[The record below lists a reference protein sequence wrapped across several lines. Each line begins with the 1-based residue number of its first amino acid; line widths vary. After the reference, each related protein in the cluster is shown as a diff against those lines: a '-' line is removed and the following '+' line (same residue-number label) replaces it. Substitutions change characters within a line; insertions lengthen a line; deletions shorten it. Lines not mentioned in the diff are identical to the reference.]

1 MNFIRKSFYFFLFSL
16 ILSSCIKRL
25 GRPEITGRILDY
37 NGKPIEDCI
46 VGETKTDKNGNFHL
60 STKTYNAFFLT
71 EIFAME
77 APPMM
82 VSFEIKK
89 NGYDEDRFEAFHKY
103 GGGLSKD
110 TKWNLGDIYLRK
122 KGETVGVNQIFRDN
136 WKLSFTKSKDTMY
149 LVSQKLENRNLTVR
163 SSELYSLYDQFTNDY
178 AKTDSLK
185 KVFPKDVG
193 SREIKLQIQDIN
205 LKIDVLTK
213 YMVRDK
219 EDDSLRYSGTW
230 KLAKD
235 SVMTFKTSY
244 KDLNG
249 NFKILKSD
257 LFFLQLKKL

>member
-1 MNFIRKSFYFFLFSL
+1 MNFISKSFYFLLLSL

-46 VGETKTDKNGNFHL
+46 VGETKTDANGQFHL

-71 EIFAME
+71 ELFAME

-89 NGYDEDRFEAFHKY
+89 NGYEDDNFEAFHKY
-103 GGGLSKD
+103 GGGLSKN

-122 KGETVGVNQIFRDN
+122 KGEAVDVNQIFKDN
-136 WKLSFTKSKDTMY
+136 WKMSFTKSKDTMY
-149 LVSQKLENRNLTVR
+149 LVSQKLENRNLTER
-163 SSELYSLYDQFTNDY
+163 SSELYSLYDQFTSDY
-178 AKTDSLK
+178 GKSDSLK
-185 KVFPKDVG
+185 KVLPKTVG
-193 SREIKLQIQDIN
+193 SRDIKLQIQDKN

-230 KLAKD
+230 NLAKD

>member
-1 MNFIRKSFYFFLFSL
+1 MNFIRKSVFFFLLSL

-25 GRPEITGRILDY
+25 ERPEITGRILDY
-37 NGKPIEDCI
+37 DGKSIENCI
-46 VGETKTDKNGNFHL
+46 VDETKTDKNGYFHL
-60 STKTYNAFFLT
+60 STKTYSAFFLT

-82 VSFEIKK
+82 VGFEIKK
-89 NGYDEDRFEAFHKY
+89 NGYEEDSFDAFHKY
-103 GGGLSKD
+103 GGGLPKS

-122 KGETVGVNQIFRDN
+122 KGETIDINQVLKDN

-149 LVSQKLENRNLTVR
+149 LVSQKFDIKNSTSKNR
-163 SSELYSLYDQFTNDY
+163 ELYNLYEQFTSDY
-178 AKTDSLK
+178 GKSDSLK

-193 SREIKLQIQDIN
+193 SREIKLQIQDKN
-205 LKIDVLTK
+205 LIIDVLTK
-213 YMVRDK
+213 YMIRDK
-219 EDDSLRYSGTW
+219 EDDSVRYSGTW
-230 KLAKD
+230 NLAKD

-257 LFFLQLKKL
+257 LYFLQLKKL

>member
-46 VGETKTDKNGNFHL
+46 VGETKTDANGQFHL

-82 VSFEIKK
+82 VNFEIKK
-89 NGYDEDRFEAFHKY
+89 DGYIADAFDAFHRY

-122 KGETVGVNQIFRDN
+122 KGEVVDVNQIFKDN
-136 WKLSFTKSKDTMY
+136 WKLSFSKSKDTMY
-149 LVSQKLENRNLTVR
+149 LVSQKLNNGYSTAKN
-163 SSELYSLYDQFTNDY
+163 SEVYRLYDQFTSDY

-193 SREIKLQIQDIN
+193 SREIKLQIQDKN

-213 YMVRDK
+213 YMIRDK

-230 KLAKD
+230 NLAKD